1 MICSELMISMDFVET
16 LLFYI
21 TIQIALA
28 EEVQERLSGVV

>member
-1 MICSELMISMDFVET
+1 MCSELMVSMDFVET
-16 LLFYI
+16 LLSYI